1 MCQFIETMCVE
12 QGKIINLDYHLERI
26 KNTRKHFWDTEKT
39 VPTDQLS
46 ALAATQNCRAKL
58 RFTYDKEN
66 IYDLSCTPYNT
77 RKIERLKLLESN
89 DIEYLYKSVDRSKIN
104 LLKAE
109 TEPTDEIIIVKQ
121 NRLTDTSYTNIALFD
136 GSQWITPSTPLL
148 KGTRRAQLLDAGRL
162 IECGVLATDL
172 KSFQSI
178 SLINAMMDLEEL
190 VLPISSIENLL

>member
-1 MCQFIETMCVE
+1 MCQFIETMYVE
-12 QGKIINLDYHLERI
+12 QGRIINLDYHLERI
-26 KNTRKHFWDTEKT
+26 KNTRKHFWNTEKT

-46 ALAATQNCRAKL
+46 ALASTQDSRAKL

-89 DIEYLYKSVDRSKIN
+89 DIEYCYKSVDRSKIN
-104 LLKAE
+104 LLKAQ

-121 NRLTDTSYTNIALFD
+121 NNLTDTSYTNIALFD

-162 IECGVLATDL
+162 IEREVLATDL

>member
-26 KNTRKHFWDTEKT
+26 KNTRKDFWNTEKT
-39 VPTDQLS
+39 VPIDQLS
-46 ALAATQNCRAKL
+46 ALAATQDSRAKL

-66 IYDLSCTPYNT
+66 IYDLSCTPYST
-77 RKIERLKLLESN
+77 RKIERLKLLASN
-89 DIEYLYKSVDRSKIN
+89 DIEYNYKSVDRSALN
-104 LLKAE
+104 LLKAQ
-109 TEPTDEIIIVKQ
+109 TEPTNEIIIVKQ

-136 GSQWITPSTPLL
+136 GSQWVTPSTPLL
-148 KGTRRAQLLDAGRL
+148 KGTRRAQLLDTGRL
-162 IECGVLATDL
+162 IECEVLATDL

-178 SLINAMMDLEEL
+178 SLINAIMDLEEL

>member
-26 KNTRKHFWDTEKT
+26 KNTRKHFWNTEKT

-46 ALAATQNCRAKL
+46 ALAASQDCKAKL

-89 DIEYLYKSVDRSKIN
+89 DIEYSYKSVDRTALN
-104 LLKAE
+104 LLKVQ

-121 NRLTDTSYTNIALFD
+121 NHLTDTSYTNIALFD

-162 IECGVLATDL
+162 IECEVLATDL

-178 SLINAMMDLEEL
+178 SLINAMIDLEEL

>member
-26 KNTRKHFWDTEKT
+26 KNTRKHFWNTEKT

-46 ALAATQNCRAKL
+46 ALAASQDCKAKL

-89 DIEYLYKSVDRSKIN
+89 DIEYSYKSVDRTALN
-104 LLKAE
+104 LLKVQ

-121 NRLTDTSYTNIALFD
+121 NHLTDTSYTNIALFD

-162 IECGVLATDL
+162 IECEVLATDL

-190 VLPISSIENLL
+190 VLSISSIENLL

>member
-12 QGKIINLDYHLERI
+12 QGRITNLDYHLERI
-26 KNTRKHFWDTEKT
+26 KNTRKHFWNTEKT

-46 ALAATQNCRAKL
+46 ALAATQDSRAKL
-58 RFTYDKEN
+58 RFVYDKEN
-66 IYDLSCTPYNT
+66 IYDLSYTPYST
-77 RKIERLKLLESN
+77 RKIERLKLLENN
-89 DIEYLYKSVDRSKIN
+89 DIEYSYKSVDRTALN
-104 LLKAE
+104 LLKAQ
-109 TEPTDEIIIVKQ
+109 TEPTDEIIIIKQ

-162 IECGVLATDL
+162 IECEVLATDL

>member
-12 QGKIINLDYHLERI
+12 QGRIINLDYHLERI
-26 KNTRKHFWDTEKT
+26 KNTRKHFWNTEKT

-46 ALAATQNCRAKL
+46 ALAAIQNCRAKL

-66 IYDLSCTPYNT
+66 MHDLSCTPYNT

-89 DIEYLYKSVDRSKIN
+89 DIEYRYKSVDRSVLN
-104 LLKAE
+104 LLKTQ

-162 IECGVLATDL
+162 IEREVLATDL

>member
-12 QGKIINLDYHLERI
+12 QGRIINLDYHLERI
-26 KNTRKHFWDTEKT
+26 KNTRKHFWNTEKT

-46 ALAATQNCRAKL
+46 ALAATQDSRAKL

-66 IYDLSCTPYNT
+66 IYDLSCTPYKT

-89 DIEYLYKSVDRSKIN
+89 DIEYRYKSVDRSEIN
-104 LLKAE
+104 LLKAQ

-121 NRLTDTSYTNIALFD
+121 NRLTDTSYTNIVLFD

-162 IECGVLATDL
+162 IEREVLATDL

-190 VLPISSIENLL
+190 VLSISSIENLL

>member
-12 QGKIINLDYHLERI
+12 QGRIINLDYHLERI
-26 KNTRKHFWDTEKT
+26 KNTRKHFWNTEKT
-39 VPTDQLS
+39 VSTDQLL

-89 DIEYLYKSVDRSKIN
+89 DIEYRYKSVDRSAIN
-104 LLKAE
+104 LLKAQ
-109 TEPTDEIIIVKQ
+109 TEPTDEIIIIKQ
-121 NRLTDTSYTNIALFD
+121 NHLTDTSYTNIALFD

-162 IECGVLATDL
+162 IEREVLATDL

-190 VLPISSIENLL
+190 VLSISSIENLL

>member
-12 QGKIINLDYHLERI
+12 QGRIINLDYHLERI
-26 KNTRKHFWDTEKT
+26 KNTRKHFWNTGKT

-46 ALAATQNCRAKL
+46 TLAATQDSRAKL

-66 IYDLSCTPYNT
+66 IYDLSCTPYKT

-89 DIEYLYKSVDRSKIN
+89 DIEYNYKSVDRSEIN
-104 LLKAE
+104 LLKAQAKP
-109 TEPTDEIIIVKQ
+109 TEEIVIVKQ

-136 GSQWITPSTPLL
+136 GSQWVTPSTPLL

-162 IECGVLATDL
+162 IECEVLATDL

>member
-12 QGKIINLDYHLERI
+12 QGRIINLDYHLERI
-26 KNTRKHFWDTEKT
+26 KNTRKHFWNTEKT
-39 VPTDQLS
+39 VPTNQLS
-46 ALAATQNCRAKL
+46 ALAATQDSKAKL

-89 DIEYLYKSVDRSKIN
+89 DIEYSYKSVDRTALN
-104 LLKAE
+104 LLKVQ

-121 NRLTDTSYTNIALFD
+121 NHLTDTSYTNIALFD

-162 IECGVLATDL
+162 IECEVLATDL

>member
-12 QGKIINLDYHLERI
+12 QGRIINLDYHLERI
-26 KNTRKHFWDTEKT
+26 KNTRKHFWNTEKT
-39 VPTDQLS
+39 VSTDQLL

-66 IYDLSCTPYNT
+66 IYDLSCTPYKT
-77 RKIERLKLLESN
+77 RKIKRLKLLESN
-89 DIEYLYKSVDRSKIN
+89 DIEYNYKSVDRTALN
-104 LLKAE
+104 LLKVQ

-121 NRLTDTSYTNIALFD
+121 NCLTDTSYTNIALFD

-162 IECGVLATDL
+162 IEREVLATDL

-190 VLPISSIENLL
+190 VLSISSIENLL

>member
-26 KNTRKHFWDTEKT
+26 KNTRKHFWNTEKT

-66 IYDLSCTPYNT
+66 IYDLSCTPYKT

-89 DIEYLYKSVDRSKIN
+89 DIEYRYKSVDRSEIN
-104 LLKAE
+104 LLKAG

-162 IECGVLATDL
+162 IEREVLATDL

-190 VLPISSIENLL
+190 VLSISSIENLL

>member
-26 KNTRKHFWDTEKT
+26 KNTRKHFWNTEKT
-39 VPTDQLS
+39 VPINQLL
-46 ALAATQNCRAKL
+46 ALAATQDSKAKL

-66 IYDLSCTPYNT
+66 IYDLSRTPYNT

-89 DIEYLYKSVDRSKIN
+89 DIEYRYKSVDRSVIN

-109 TEPTDEIIIVKQ
+109 TEPTEEIVIVKQ

-162 IECGVLATDL
+162 IEREVLATDL

>member
-12 QGKIINLDYHLERI
+12 QGRIINLDYHLERI
-26 KNTRKHFWDTEKT
+26 KNTRKHFWSTEKT

-66 IYDLSCTPYNT
+66 IYNLSCTPYNT
-77 RKIERLKLLESN
+77 RKIERLKLLASN
-89 DIEYLYKSVDRSKIN
+89 DIEYNYKSVDRSEIN
-104 LLKAE
+104 LLKAQ
-109 TEPTDEIIIVKQ
+109 TEPTDEIIIIKQ
-121 NRLTDTSYTNIALFD
+121 NLLTDTSYTNIALFD

-162 IECGVLATDL
+162 IECEVLATDL

-190 VLPISSIENLL
+190 VLSISSIENLL

>member
-12 QGKIINLDYHLERI
+12 QGRIINLDYHLERI
-26 KNTRKHFWDTEKT
+26 KNTRKHFWNTEKT

-46 ALAATQNCRAKL
+46 ALAATQDSRTKL

-77 RKIERLKLLESN
+77 RKIERLKLLERN
-89 DIEYLYKSVDRSKIN
+89 DIEYRYKSVDRSEIN
-104 LLKAE
+104 LLKAQ
-109 TEPTDEIIIVKQ
+109 TEPTDEIIIIKQ

-162 IECGVLATDL
+162 IEREVLATDL

-178 SLINAMMDLEEL
+178 SLINAMMDLKEL

>member
-12 QGKIINLDYHLERI
+12 QGRIINLDYHLERI
-26 KNTRKHFWDTEKT
+26 KNTRKHFWNTEKT
-39 VPTDQLS
+39 VSTDQLS
-46 ALAATQNCRAKL
+46 ALAASQDSKAKL

-89 DIEYLYKSVDRSKIN
+89 DIEYRYKSVDRSEIN
-104 LLKAE
+104 LLKAQ

-121 NRLTDTSYTNIALFD
+121 NNLTDTSYTNIALFD

-148 KGTRRAQLLDAGRL
+148 KGTRRAQLLDTGRL
-162 IECGVLATDL
+162 IEREVLATDL

>member
-26 KNTRKHFWDTEKT
+26 KNTRKQFWNTKKT

-66 IYDLSCTPYNT
+66 IYDLSCTPYKT
-77 RKIERLKLLESN
+77 RKIERFKLLESN
-89 DIEYLYKSVDRSKIN
+89 DIEYRYKSVDRSVLN
-104 LLKAE
+104 LLK
-109 TEPTDEIIIVKQ
+109 TQTKPTDEIIIVKQ

-162 IECGVLATDL
+162 IEREVLATDL

-178 SLINAMMDLEEL
+178 SPINAMMDLKEL

>member
-12 QGKIINLDYHLERI
+12 QGRIINLDYHLERI
-26 KNTRKHFWDTEKT
+26 KNTRKHFWNTEKT

-89 DIEYLYKSVDRSKIN
+89 DIEYRYKSVDRSEIN
-104 LLKAE
+104 LLKAQ
-109 TEPTDEIIIVKQ
+109 TEPTDEIIIIKQ

-162 IECGVLATDL
+162 IECEVLATDL

-190 VLPISSIENLL
+190 VLPISSIKNLL

>member
-12 QGKIINLDYHLERI
+12 QGRIINLDYHLERI
-26 KNTRKHFWDTEKT
+26 KNTRKHFWNTEKT

-46 ALAATQNCRAKL
+46 ALAATQDSRAKL

-66 IYDLSCTPYNT
+66 IYNLSCTPYNT
-77 RKIERLKLLESN
+77 RKIERLKLLGSN
-89 DIEYLYKSVDRSKIN
+89 DIEYRYKSVDRSEIN
-104 LLKAE
+104 LLKAQ

-162 IECGVLATDL
+162 IEREVLATDL

>member
-26 KNTRKHFWDTEKT
+26 KNTRKHFWNTEKT

-46 ALAATQNCRAKL
+46 ALASTQDSRAKL

-89 DIEYLYKSVDRSKIN
+89 DIEYCYKSVDRSKIN

-109 TEPTDEIIIVKQ
+109 TKPTDEIIIVKQ

-136 GSQWITPSTPLL
+136 GTQWITPSTPLL
-148 KGTRRAQLLDAGRL
+148 KGTRRAQLLEAGKLR
-162 IECGVLATDL
+162 EREVLATDL

>member
-46 ALAATQNCRAKL
+46 ALAATQDSRAKL

-66 IYDLSCTPYNT
+66 IYDLSCTPYKT
-77 RKIERLKLLESN
+77 RKIERFKLLESN
-89 DIEYLYKSVDRSKIN
+89 DIEYRYKSVDRSVLN
-104 LLKAE
+104 LLK
-109 TEPTDEIIIVKQ
+109 TQTKPTDEIIIVKQ

-162 IECGVLATDL
+162 IEREVLATDL

-178 SLINAMMDLEEL
+178 SPINAMMDLKEL

>member
-26 KNTRKHFWDTEKT
+26 KNTRKHFWNTEKT

-46 ALAATQNCRAKL
+46 ALASTQDSRAKL

-89 DIEYLYKSVDRSKIN
+89 DIEYRYKSVDRSEIN
-104 LLKAE
+104 LLKAQ

-148 KGTRRAQLLDAGRL
+148 KGTRRAQLLEAGRL
-162 IECGVLATDL
+162 IEREVLATDL

>member
-1 MCQFIETMCVE
+1 MCQFIETMCVD
-12 QGKIINLDYHLERI
+12 QGRIINLDYHLERI

-39 VPTDQLS
+39 VPINQLS
-46 ALAATQNCRAKL
+46 ALAATQDSKAKL
-58 RFTYDKEN
+58 RFVYDKEN
-66 IYDLSCTPYNT
+66 IYDLSCTPYKT
-77 RKIERLKLLESN
+77 RKIERFKLLVSN
-89 DIEYLYKSVDRSKIN
+89 DIEYVYKSVNRSEIN
-104 LLKAE
+104 LLKAQ
-109 TEPTDEIIIVKQ
+109 TEPTNEIIIVKQ

-148 KGTRRAQLLDAGRL
+148 KGTRRAQLLDTGRL
-162 IECGVLATDL
+162 MECEVLATDL

>member
-26 KNTRKHFWDTEKT
+26 KNTRKHFWNTEKT
-39 VPTDQLS
+39 VPTNQLS
-46 ALAATQNCRAKL
+46 ALAATQDSRAKL

-77 RKIERLKLLESN
+77 RKIERLKLLGSN
-89 DIEYLYKSVDRSKIN
+89 DIEYRYKSVDRSEIN

-148 KGTRRAQLLDAGRL
+148 KGTRRAQLLDAGKLR
-162 IECGVLATDL
+162 EREVLATDL

>member
-26 KNTRKHFWDTEKT
+26 KNTRKYFWNTEKT
-39 VPTDQLS
+39 VPTNQLS
-46 ALAATQNCRAKL
+46 ALAATQDSKAKL

-66 IYDLSCTPYNT
+66 IYDLSCTPYKT

-89 DIEYLYKSVDRSKIN
+89 DIEYRYKSVDRTALN
-104 LLKAE
+104 LLKVQ

-121 NRLTDTSYTNIALFD
+121 NHLTDTSYTNIALFD

-162 IECGVLATDL
+162 IEREVLATDL

>member
-66 IYDLSCTPYNT
+66 IYDLSCTPYKT
-77 RKIERLKLLESN
+77 RKIERLKLLGSN
-89 DIEYLYKSVDRSKIN
+89 DIEYRYKSVDRSEIN
-104 LLKAE
+104 LLKAQ
-109 TEPTDEIIIVKQ
+109 TEPTDEIIIIKQ
-121 NRLTDTSYTNIALFD
+121 NLLTDTSYTNIALFD

-162 IECGVLATDL
+162 IEREVLATDL

-190 VLPISSIENLL
+190 VLSISSIENLL

>member
-12 QGKIINLDYHLERI
+12 QGRIINLDYHLERI
-26 KNTRKHFWDTEKT
+26 KNTRKHFWNTEKT
-39 VPTDQLS
+39 VPTNQLS
-46 ALAATQNCRAKL
+46 ALAATQDSKAKL

-77 RKIERLKLLESN
+77 RKIERLKLLASN
-89 DIEYLYKSVDRSKIN
+89 DIEYSYKSVDRSEIN
-104 LLKAE
+104 LLKAQ

-121 NRLTDTSYTNIALFD
+121 NNLTDTSYTNIALFD

-162 IECGVLATDL
+162 IEREVLATDL

-190 VLPISSIENLL
+190 VLSISSIENLL

>member
-1 MCQFIETMCVE
+1 MCQFIQTMCVE
-12 QGKIINLDYHLERI
+12 QGRIINLDYHLERI
-26 KNTRKHFWDTEKT
+26 KNTRKHFWNTEKT

-46 ALAATQNCRAKL
+46 ALAATQDSRAKL

-77 RKIERLKLLESN
+77 RKIERLKLLENN
-89 DIEYLYKSVDRSKIN
+89 DIEYRYKSVNRSVIN

-109 TEPTDEIIIVKQ
+109 TEPTEEIVIVKQ

-148 KGTRRAQLLDAGRL
+148 KGTRRAQLLDTGRL
-162 IECGVLATDL
+162 IECEVLATDL

-178 SLINAMMDLEEL
+178 SLINAMMDLKEL
-190 VLPISSIENLL
+190 VLSISSIENLL

>member
-26 KNTRKHFWDTEKT
+26 KNTRKHFWNTEKT

-46 ALAATQNCRAKL
+46 ALAATQDSKAKL
-58 RFTYDKEN
+58 RFVYDKEN

-89 DIEYLYKSVDRSKIN
+89 DIDYRYKSVDRSEIN
-104 LLKAE
+104 LLKAQ

-162 IECGVLATDL
+162 IEREVLATDL

>member
-66 IYDLSCTPYNT
+66 IYDLSCTPYKT
-77 RKIERLKLLESN
+77 RKIERLKLLASN
-89 DIEYLYKSVDRSKIN
+89 DIEYNYKSVNRSEIN
-104 LLKAE
+104 LLKAQ

-162 IECGVLATDL
+162 IECEVLATDL
-172 KSFQSI
+172 KSFQFI

-190 VLPISSIENLL
+190 VLSISSIENLL

>member
-26 KNTRKHFWDTEKT
+26 KNTRKHFWNTEKT

-46 ALAATQNCRAKL
+46 ALASTQDSRAKL

-89 DIEYLYKSVDRSKIN
+89 NIEYLYKSVDRSEIN
-104 LLKAE
+104 LLKAQ

-162 IECGVLATDL
+162 IECEVLATDL

>member
-12 QGKIINLDYHLERI
+12 QGRIINLDYHLERI
-26 KNTRKHFWDTEKT
+26 KNTRKRFWNTKKI
-39 VPTDQLS
+39 VPTDQLL
-46 ALAATQNCRAKL
+46 ALAATQDSRAKL

-66 IYDLSCTPYNT
+66 IYDLSCTPYKT

-89 DIEYLYKSVDRSKIN
+89 DIEYNYKSVDRSEIN
-104 LLKAE
+104 LLKAQ
-109 TEPTDEIIIVKQ
+109 TEPTEEIVIVKQ
-121 NRLTDTSYTNIALFD
+121 NCLTDTSYTNIALFD

-162 IECGVLATDL
+162 IEREVLATDL

-190 VLPISSIENLL
+190 VLSISSIENLL

>member
-77 RKIERLKLLESN
+77 RKIERLKLLGSN
-89 DIEYLYKSVDRSKIN
+89 DIEYRYKSVDRSEIN
-104 LLKAE
+104 LLKAQ

-121 NRLTDTSYTNIALFD
+121 NNLTDTSYTNIALFD

-162 IECGVLATDL
+162 IEREVLATDL

>member
-12 QGKIINLDYHLERI
+12 QGRIINLDYHLERI
-26 KNTRKHFWDTEKT
+26 KNTRKHFWNTEIT

-66 IYDLSCTPYNT
+66 IYNLSCTPYNT
-77 RKIERLKLLESN
+77 RKIERLKLLASN
-89 DIEYLYKSVDRSKIN
+89 DIEYNYKSVDRSEIN
-104 LLKAE
+104 LLKAQ
-109 TEPTDEIIIVKQ
+109 TEPTDEIIIIKQ
-121 NRLTDTSYTNIALFD
+121 NLLTDTSYTNIALFD

-148 KGTRRAQLLDAGRL
+148 KGTRRAQLLDAGKLR
-162 IECGVLATDL
+162 EREVLATDL

-190 VLPISSIENLL
+190 VLSISSIENLL